1 MITDIGEMT
10 ALTSASPEY
19 VGFDEFVEYQDLW
32 FRDRVGDDKGDH
44 RWMADEPEW
53 WPPLLG
59 NISCAM
65 IVLIELCSWSR
76 VFGPY
81 TRIR

>member
-44 RWMADEPEW
+44 RWMRMNLSGGRHCWVILAA
-53 WPPLLG
+53 L
-59 NISCAM
+59 
-65 IVLIELCSWSR
+65 
-76 VFGPY
+76 
-81 TRIR
+81 